1 MTPLTAAQVTAAIE
15 EMAPLHYQE
24 TYDNAGFC
32 VGHPQTGVTGVLLCV
47 DVTEAVLDEALQTGA
62 NLIISHHPVIFK
74 GLKQLTGHT
83 RTERIVEKA
92 IKNNLVL
99 YAAHTNIDSIRGGVS
114 EAMAEKLQL
123 QNRQILAPKEDGSIG
138 YGLLGDLPAA
148 LPAKDF
154 LQLVK
159 TNFHTPCI
167 RYSQP
172 PATAISRVA
181 VCGGSGAFLL
191 NDSLAAG
198 AAAFVSADFK
208 YHDFFDAGNRLLI
221 ADIGH
226 YESEKDVLDIF
237 YHCLTK
243 KMPNFA
249 VRLTKNDTNAINYF

>member
-1 MTPLTAAQVTAAIE
+1 MTKLTAAQVTAAIE

-32 VGHPQTGVTGVLLCV
+32 VGRPQAEVTGTLLCV
-47 DVTEAVLDEALQTGA
+47 DVTETILDEAIQSGT

-74 GLKQLTGHT
+74 GLKHLTGDT

-92 IKNNLVL
+92 VKNNLIL
-99 YAAHTNIDSIRGGVS
+99 YAAHTNIDNVRGGVS

-123 QNRQILAPKEDGSIG
+123 RHRQILSPKGDDNIG
-138 YGLLGDLPAA
+138 FGILGELPASF
-148 LPAKDF
+148 PAKDF
-154 LQLVK
+154 LQCIR
-159 TNFHTPCI
+159 TAFHTPCI

-172 PATAISRVA
+172 PERVITRIA

-191 NDSLAAG
+191 HDAMAAG
-198 AAAFVSADFK
+198 ATAFISADFK
-208 YHDFFDAGNRLLI
+208 YHDFFDAGARLLI

-226 YESEKDVLDIF
+226 YESEKDVLGIF

-243 KMPNFA
+243 KIPNFA